1 MSQGLCSGGQ
11 ELHGV
16 GRQRRRL
23 STDPNKQ
30 SLAKVDQLMIKHT
43 NSEAVNLPGCKLD
56 VAYLRVSMREE
67 SESGG
72 TL

>member
-1 MSQGLCSGGQ
+1 
-11 ELHGV
+11 
-16 GRQRRRL
+16 
-23 STDPNKQ
+23 
-30 SLAKVDQLMIKHT
+30 MIKHT
-43 NSEAVNLPGCKLD
+43 NSEAVSLPGCRLD